1 MNAEEMILDDVGLP
15 SETTPSDTP
24 GETSGTEETPAYVPE
39 ETQEQETQETVGI
52 DPGQSDVDYTSVYY
66 DASSSICAVLLFCS
80 FAICGMLSA
89 IQIFGGVK
97 R

>member
-15 SETTPSDTP
+15 AETDWSGTP
-24 GETSGTEETPAYVPE
+24 GEISGPAETPAYVPE
-39 ETQEQETQETVGI
+39 ETPEQETQETVGI
-52 DPGQSDVDYTSVYY
+52 DSGQPDADYTSVYY
-66 DASSSICAVLLFCS
+66 DASSSICSVLLFCS
-80 FAICGMLSA
+80 FAVCGMLSA

>member
-15 SETTPSDTP
+15 AETNSGDTP
-24 GETSGTEETPAYVPE
+24 GETSGTAETPVYVPE
-39 ETQEQETQETVGI
+39 QTQEQETQETVAT
-52 DPGQSDVDYTSVYY
+52 DPGQPDVDYTSVYY

-80 FAICGMLSA
+80 FVVCGMLSA

>member
-15 SETTPSDTP
+15 SETNSRDTS
-24 GETSGTEETPAYVPE
+24 GETSGIAETPAYVPE
-39 ETQEQETQETVGI
+39 QTPEQETQETVGT
-52 DPGQSDVDYTSVYY
+52 DPGQPNVDYTSVYY

-80 FAICGMLSA
+80 FAICGMLSS
-89 IQIFGGVK
+89 IQIFGGLK